1 MKISFIGAGNMT
13 QAFLKGLDDAFFEH
27 EIWVSNR
34 SQLKLDRLDDANI
47 TKTLDNHKAVKDAD
61 ILILAIKPQ
70 QMFDLFEEIRSDITF
85 AQLFNLRKRM
95 RIIRNMQVFGGLS
108 FFFSVLSLLLILLEQ
123 SQFAQTMF
131 AFSVVL
137 LLISLVLLLMELQIS
152 VNALNIQLK
161 DFDQK

>member
-1 MKISFIGAGNMT
+1 MEFTLQTPTLLFSAISLLMLAYT
-13 QAFLKGLDDAFFEH
+13 
-27 EIWVSNR
+27 NR
-34 SQLKLDRLDDANI
+34 FVVIANLI
-47 TKTLDNHKAVKDAD
+47 RELYTLHTNN
-61 ILILAIKPQ
+61 P
-70 QMFDLFEEIRSDITF
+70 SDITF
-85 AQLFNLRKRM
+85 AQLVNLRKRM

-123 SQFAQTMF
+123 SRFAQTMF

-137 LLISLVLLLMELQIS
+137 LLVSLVLLLMELQIS

>member
-1 MKISFIGAGNMT
+1 MGFTLQTPTLLFSAISLLMLAYT
-13 QAFLKGLDDAFFEH
+13 
-27 EIWVSNR
+27 NR
-34 SQLKLDRLDDANI
+34 FVVIANLI
-47 TKTLDNHKAVKDAD
+47 RELYTLHTNN
-61 ILILAIKPQ
+61 P
-70 QMFDLFEEIRSDITF
+70 SDITF
-85 AQLFNLRKRM
+85 AQLVNLRKRM
-95 RIIRNMQVFGGLS
+95 RIIRNMQVFGGFS

>member
-1 MKISFIGAGNMT
+1 MEFTLQTPTLFFSAISLLMLAYT
-13 QAFLKGLDDAFFEH
+13 
-27 EIWVSNR
+27 NR
-34 SQLKLDRLDDANI
+34 FVVIANLI
-47 TKTLDNHKAVKDAD
+47 RELYTLHTNN
-61 ILILAIKPQ
+61 P
-70 QMFDLFEEIRSDITF
+70 SDITF
-85 AQLFNLRKRM
+85 AQLVNLRKRM

>member
-1 MKISFIGAGNMT
+1 MEFTLQTPTLLFSAISLLMLAYT
-13 QAFLKGLDDAFFEH
+13 
-27 EIWVSNR
+27 NR
-34 SQLKLDRLDDANI
+34 FVVIANLI
-47 TKTLDNHKAVKDAD
+47 RELYTLHTNQ
-61 ILILAIKPQ
+61 P
-70 QMFDLFEEIRSDITF
+70 SDITF
-85 AQLFNLRKRM
+85 AQLVNLRKRM

-161 DFDQK
+161 DFDAK

>member
-1 MKISFIGAGNMT
+1 MEFTLQTPTLLFSAISLLMLAYT
-13 QAFLKGLDDAFFEH
+13 
-27 EIWVSNR
+27 NR
-34 SQLKLDRLDDANI
+34 FVVIANLLRELY
-47 TKTLDNHKAVKDAD
+47 TLHTNN
-61 ILILAIKPQ
+61 P
-70 QMFDLFEEIRSDITF
+70 SDITF
-85 AQLFNLRKRM
+85 AQLVNLRKRM

-137 LLISLVLLLMELQIS
+137 LLVSLVLLLMELQIS

>member
-1 MKISFIGAGNMT
+1 MEFTLQTPTLLFSAISLLMLAYT
-13 QAFLKGLDDAFFEH
+13 
-27 EIWVSNR
+27 NR
-34 SQLKLDRLDDANI
+34 FVVIANLI
-47 TKTLDNHKAVKDAD
+47 RELYTLHTNN
-61 ILILAIKPQ
+61 P
-70 QMFDLFEEIRSDITF
+70 SDITF
-85 AQLFNLRKRM
+85 AQLVNLRKRM

-123 SQFAQTMF
+123 SRFAQTMF

>member
-1 MKISFIGAGNMT
+1 MEFTLQTPTLLFSAISLLMLAYT
-13 QAFLKGLDDAFFEH
+13 
-27 EIWVSNR
+27 NR
-34 SQLKLDRLDDANI
+34 FVVIANLI
-47 TKTLDNHKAVKDAD
+47 RELYTLYTNQ
-61 ILILAIKPQ
+61 PS
-70 QMFDLFEEIRSDITF
+70 EITF
-85 AQLFNLRKRM
+85 AQLVNLRKRM

-123 SQFAQTMF
+123 SRFAQAMF
-131 AFSVVL
+131 AFSIVL

>member
-1 MKISFIGAGNMT
+1 MEFTLQTPTLLFSAISLLMLAYT
-13 QAFLKGLDDAFFEH
+13 
-27 EIWVSNR
+27 NR
-34 SQLKLDRLDDANI
+34 FVVIANLI
-47 TKTLDNHKAVKDAD
+47 RELYTLHTNQ
-61 ILILAIKPQ
+61 P
-70 QMFDLFEEIRSDITF
+70 SDITF
-85 AQLFNLRKRM
+85 AQLVNLRKRM

-137 LLISLVLLLMELQIS
+137 LLISLVLLLMEHQIS

>member
-1 MKISFIGAGNMT
+1 MDFTLQTPTLLFSAISLLMLAYT
-13 QAFLKGLDDAFFEH
+13 
-27 EIWVSNR
+27 NR
-34 SQLKLDRLDDANI
+34 FVVIANLI
-47 TKTLDNHKAVKDAD
+47 RELYTLHTNN
-61 ILILAIKPQ
+61 P
-70 QMFDLFEEIRSDITF
+70 SDITF
-85 AQLFNLRKRM
+85 AQLVNLRKRM

-137 LLISLVLLLMELQIS
+137 LLVSLVLLLMELQIS

>member
-1 MKISFIGAGNMT
+1 MEFTLQTPTLLFSAISLLMLAYT
-13 QAFLKGLDDAFFEH
+13 
-27 EIWVSNR
+27 NR
-34 SQLKLDRLDDANI
+34 FVVIANLI
-47 TKTLDNHKAVKDAD
+47 RELYTLHTNN
-61 ILILAIKPQ
+61 P
-70 QMFDLFEEIRSDITF
+70 SDITF
-85 AQLFNLRKRM
+85 AQLVNLRKRM

-123 SQFAQTMF
+123 SRFAQTMF

-137 LLISLVLLLMELQIS
+137 LLISLILLLMELQIS

>member
-1 MKISFIGAGNMT
+1 MEFTLQTPTLLFSAISLLMLVYT
-13 QAFLKGLDDAFFEH
+13 
-27 EIWVSNR
+27 NR
-34 SQLKLDRLDDANI
+34 FVVIANLI
-47 TKTLDNHKAVKDAD
+47 RELYTLHTNN
-61 ILILAIKPQ
+61 P
-70 QMFDLFEEIRSDITF
+70 SDITF
-85 AQLFNLRKRM
+85 AQLVNLRKRM

>member
-1 MKISFIGAGNMT
+1 MGFTLQTPTLLFSAISLLMLAYT
-13 QAFLKGLDDAFFEH
+13 
-27 EIWVSNR
+27 NR
-34 SQLKLDRLDDANI
+34 FVVIANLI
-47 TKTLDNHKAVKDAD
+47 RELYTLHTNN
-61 ILILAIKPQ
+61 P
-70 QMFDLFEEIRSDITF
+70 SDITF
-85 AQLFNLRKRM
+85 AQLVNLRKRM

>member
-1 MKISFIGAGNMT
+1 MGFTLQTPTLLFSAISLLMLAYT
-13 QAFLKGLDDAFFEH
+13 
-27 EIWVSNR
+27 NR
-34 SQLKLDRLDDANI
+34 FVVIANLI
-47 TKTLDNHKAVKDAD
+47 RELYTLHTNN
-61 ILILAIKPQ
+61 P
-70 QMFDLFEEIRSDITF
+70 SDITF
-85 AQLFNLRKRM
+85 AQLVNLRKRM
-95 RIIRNMQVFGGLS
+95 RIIRNMQVFGGFS

-137 LLISLVLLLMELQIS
+137 LLVSLVLLLMELQIS

>member
-1 MKISFIGAGNMT
+1 MLLQMTTPALIFPAISLIMLAYT
-13 QAFLKGLDDAFFEH
+13 
-27 EIWVSNR
+27 NR
-34 SQLKLDRLDDANI
+34 FVVIANLI
-47 TKTLDNHKAVKDAD
+47 RELYTLHTNN
-61 ILILAIKPQ
+61 P
-70 QMFDLFEEIRSDITF
+70 SDITF
-85 AQLFNLRKRM
+85 AQLVNLRKRM